1 MSTSLT
7 ISAGVVAH
15 LRCGLHS
22 DIGSVA
28 VEIEEVS
35 RRADRETRPKLYDES
50 LGRFDVIRELLD
62 VVGWT
67 TAETETSVEVDNDR
81 HGRAVVSALNGLL
94 TITRD
99 HLSVDPAYAGAERQR
114 ARASCTAR
122 EIEAFLRSARLPI
135 VEPD

>member
-7 ISAGVVAH
+7 IPAEVVTH

-28 VEIEEVS
+28 VEIEEVT
-35 RRADRETRPKLYDES
+35 RRSDRETRPGIYRES

-67 TAETETSVEVDNDR
+67 AETETSVEVNIDR

-94 TITRD
+94 TIARD
-99 HLSVDPAYAGAERQR
+99 HLSVDPAYAGAEQQR
-114 ARASCTAR
+114 ARAGCTAR
-122 EIEAFLRSARLPI
+122 EIEAFLKSAGLPI

>member
-1 MSTSLT
+1 MSTSL
-7 ISAGVVAH
+7 IIPAEVVAH

-22 DIGSVA
+22 EIGSVA

-67 TAETETSVEVDNDR
+67 TAETERSVEVDIDR

-94 TITRD
+94 TIARD
-99 HLSVDPAYAGAERQR
+99 HLSVDLAYAGAEQQR

-122 EIEAFLRSARLPI
+122 EIEAFLKCAGLPI